1 MKGVITSIG
10 AAFEG
15 FNDFFEIVTDV
26 IRDLSRSE
34 YAFRKYKS
42 QRLLL
47 IVVGEDERNEKKE
60 EKKKKNEKMKNK
72 CIRNGKLTCGVK
84 TPKTFLKVR

>member
-34 YAFRKYKS
+34 HAFRKYKS

-47 IVVGEDERNEKKE
+47 IVVGEDERNKRKRKKKE
-60 EKKKKNEKMKNK
+60 EK
-72 CIRNGKLTCGVK
+72 
-84 TPKTFLKVR
+84 